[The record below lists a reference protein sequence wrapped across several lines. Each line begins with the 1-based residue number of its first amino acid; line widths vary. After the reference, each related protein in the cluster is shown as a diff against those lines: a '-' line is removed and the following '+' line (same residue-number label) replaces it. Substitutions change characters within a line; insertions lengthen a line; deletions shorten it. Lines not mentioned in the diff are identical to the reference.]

1 MKVLLAL
8 ETKVFMKWEIRVAI
22 IFVMSLEMA

>member
-8 ETKVFMKWEIRVAI
+8 GTKVFMKGEIRVAI